1 MGLRP
6 LLLDAI
12 KPKPLMKSTDF
23 GALRNIVE
31 SLTRV
36 SFRARE
42 EDLLGPEVNQVE
54 KDVALS

>member
-1 MGLRP
+1 MGRRP

-12 KPKPLMKSTDF
+12 KPNPLMKSTDF
-23 GALRNIVE
+23 RALRNLVE

-36 SFRARE
+36 SFRASE
-42 EDLLGPEVNQVE
+42 EDLLGLEVNQVE